1 MQMMDGR
8 THAYVAPPTPPPS
21 SDLTLTIFDGL
32 QGPRTCRLS
41 EFNKPLVTFG
51 RVPGRDIVLSSNF
64 VSRDH
69 GAFVLQ
75 NGAWHVE
82 DHRSM
87 NGTLLNRMRVERHT
101 IHDGDIINIF
111 DASDNT
117 QGVLI
122 IVSNPGGTQWYQY
135 ALQPRT
141 NVVVGRN
148 KECGIHLSH
157 VSVSKRH
164 AMFSFDGNQC
174 WVQDLGSTNGTYVN
188 GRFLRGRAQ
197 LREKDV
203 VTIADSKL
211 IYCQGAI
218 SYCTQRSG
226 IRLEAQHIVKSVTSK
241 NKIICN
247 DVSLTINPCEMVAII
262 GGSGAGK
269 TTIMN
274 CISGY
279 STPTQGRVFVNGM
292 DLYQNYN
299 QVKNII
305 GYVPQQD
312 IVYDGLTVQSMLEY
326 TAELRLPADTSP
338 EERKHT
344 IAQVLEM
351 VDLTERKDTMIKSL
365 SGGQKKRA
373 SIAVEL
379 LSDPKLFF
387 LDEPA
392 SGLDPGTERNLM
404 TTLKKM
410 AAGGKTVIM
419 VTHSTLN
426 LKMFDKIVFMGKG
439 GNLCFCGSYDEA
451 CRFFGVNDI
460 VDVYN
465 MITDQSEQWKQ
476 EYQSRQTKQ
485 DTYPTTQQNA
495 PLDSRGSEHSAMSQF
510 SVLSRRYLNLIVNDR
525 TRLLLLLGLPPLLTL
540 LISLVAKEDGAF
552 KQFEMTQALLFSF
565 ACSSFFIGTLNS
577 IQEVCKERD
586 ILRREY
592 MTVLKLQSYI
602 GSKVFVLAIVCAVQ
616 SLLST
621 IILFIRVKN
630 IPSTGYALPMFLE
643 MFITAFLVSWSASI
657 TGIFVSSLVKNADR
671 AMTLAPILLMPQLL
685 FAGVIFDLK
694 GVTEAISWFAC
705 CRWGMEA
712 LGASAD
718 LTNMKLRLE
727 MQYPQ
732 FKLGAPDKPFY
743 EQEFSNVFGRWFILL
758 VFVAVFAVASVFV
771 LRRIKS
777 ERK

>member
-1 MQMMDGR
+1 MNMMDGR
-8 THAYVAPPTPPPS
+8 THAYVAPPPPPPA
-21 SDLTLTIFDGL
+21 SDLTLTVFDGP
-32 QGPRTCRLS
+32 QGPWTCRLS
-41 EFNKPLVTFG
+41 QFNKPVVTFG
-51 RVPGRDIVLSSNF
+51 RVPGRDIIFASSF

-69 GAFVLQ
+69 GAFVFQ
-75 NGAWHVE
+75 NGIWYVE
-82 DHRSM
+82 DHKSL
-87 NGTLLNRMRVERHT
+87 NGTLLNRMRVERHA

-111 DASDNT
+111 DATDNT

-122 IVSNPGGTQWYQY
+122 IVSNPDGTQWNQY

-141 NVVVGRN
+141 TVIVGRN
-148 KECGIHLSH
+148 PDCGIHLSH

-164 AMFSFDGNQC
+164 AMFTYDGNQC

-188 GRFLRGRAQ
+188 GRYLRGRAA

-211 IYCQGAI
+211 IYCHGTI
-218 SYCTQRSG
+218 SFCTQRSG
-226 IRLEAQHIVKSVTSK
+226 IRLEAQHIVKAVTSK
-241 NKIICN
+241 KKIICN

-279 STPTQGRVFVNGM
+279 STPTQGRVFVNGL

-299 QVKNII
+299 HVKNII

-326 TAELRLPADTSP
+326 TARLRLPADTSP

-344 IAQVLEM
+344 IAKVLEM

-439 GNLCFCGSYDEA
+439 GNLCFYGSYDEA
-451 CRFFGVNDI
+451 CRFFGVTDI

-465 MITDQSEQWKQ
+465 MITDKSEYWKR
-476 EYQSRQTKQ
+476 EYLSRQTKQ
-485 DTYPTTQQNA
+485 DNYPTTQQNT
-495 PLDSRGSEHSAMSQF
+495 PLNSGGNDHSALSQF
-510 SVLSRRYLNLIVNDR
+510 FVLSRRYLNLIINDR
-525 TRLLLLLGLPPLLTL
+525 TRLLLLLGLPPVLTL
-540 LISLVAKEDGAF
+540 LISLVAKKDGSF
-552 KQFEMTQALLFSF
+552 IQFEMTQALLFSF

-592 MTVLKLQSYI
+592 MTVLKLQSYV
-602 GSKVFVLAIVCAVQ
+602 GSKVFVLAIVCGVQ

-621 IILFIRVKN
+621 ALLYVRVDN
-630 IPSTGYALPMFLE
+630 IPNTGYKLPMFLE
-643 MFITAFLVSWSASI
+643 LYITAFLVSWSASI

-685 FAGVIFDLK
+685 FAGVIFELK
-694 GVTEAISWFAC
+694 GVTEVISWFAC

-718 LTNMKLRLE
+718 LTHKQLRME
-727 MQYPQ
+727 MENHIA
-732 FKLGAPDKPFY
+732 LGPPDKPQY
-743 EQEFSNVFGRWFILL
+743 EPSMINVFGRWGILL
-758 VFVAVFAVASVFV
+758 LFVAVFAALSVLV